1 MRASAPFGVGET
13 HGVLGQKPNKT
24 AASSDNYNWNSIYA
38 SSQSEFPFEAFFS
51 AVDDQLLVLHRS
63 GPVSV
68 DRLKGDKA
76 QRCVVPAGGIHLV
89 PGGTSFGF
97 RLFEQLDTLHVYVRR
112 AVIEEVAAEMA
123 IGDPTNISVVGEF
136 VDSDVQMNNL
146 LQAVMFA
153 LEDADYAN
161 ALYVDCLARAVAS
174 RLVRNYSNARLR
186 QSSPSDS
193 MSSGALGGPI
203 VNEAIAYMRENL
215 DRSIGLDDIAAVIN
229 RSPSHF
235 ARQFRN
241 EMGTP
246 PYQYLVNLRLDKAQ
260 SLLRETR
267 MSVAEVAFECG
278 FTHQEHLTR
287 LFRRRFQTTPAAYRK
302 SCQN

>member
-1 MRASAPFGVGET
+1 MRAHAAFGVEET
-13 HGVLGQKPNKT
+13 HGVLAQKPNKT
-24 AASSDNYNWNSIYA
+24 AATSDSYLWNSLYA

-63 GPVSV
+63 GPVAV
-68 DRLKGDKA
+68 DRLNGDRA
-76 QRCVVPAGGIHLV
+76 QTRVVPAGGIHLV
-89 PGGTSFGF
+89 PGGMSFGF

-112 AVIEEVAAEMA
+112 AVIEEVAAEM
-123 IGDPTNISVVGEF
+123 IVGDPTNIDIVGEF

-153 LEDADYAN
+153 LEDGDYATS
-161 ALYVDCLARAVAS
+161 LYVDCIARAVAS

-186 QSSPSDS
+186 QASPAC
-193 MSSGALGGPI
+193 SGSIGGPI
-203 VNEAIAYMRENL
+203 VNEAVAYMRENL
-215 DRSIGLDDIAAVIN
+215 DRSIGLGDIAAVIN

-267 MSVAEVAFECG
+267 MPVAEVAFECG

-287 LFRRRFQTTPAAYRK
+287 LFRRRFQTTPAAYRRT
-302 SCQN
+302 CQN

>member
-1 MRASAPFGVGET
+1 MRASVPFGVEET

-63 GPVSV
+63 GPVAV
-68 DRLKGDKA
+68 DRLNGDRA
-76 QRCVVPAGGIHLV
+76 QRRVVPAGGIHLV
-89 PGGTSFGF
+89 PGGMSFGF
-97 RLFEQLDTLHVYVRR
+97 RLFEKLDTLHVYVRR
-112 AVIEEVAAEMA
+112 AVIEEVAAEMVV
-123 IGDPTNISVVGEF
+123 GDPTNIDIVGEF

-153 LEDADYAN
+153 LEDGDYATS
-161 ALYVDCLARAVAS
+161 LYVDCLARAVAS

-186 QSSPSDS
+186 QASSF
-193 MSSGALGGPI
+193 SSGSIGGPI

-260 SLLRETR
+260 SLLRDTR

>member
-1 MRASAPFGVGET
+1 
-13 HGVLGQKPNKT
+13 KT

-112 AVIEEVAAEMA
+112 TIIEEVAAEMA

-136 VDSDVQMNNL
+136 VDSDVHMNNL

-153 LEDADYAN
+153 LEDADY
-161 ALYVDCLARAVAS
+161 
-174 RLVRNYSNARLR
+174 
-186 QSSPSDS
+186 
-193 MSSGALGGPI
+193 
-203 VNEAIAYMRENL
+203 
-215 DRSIGLDDIAAVIN
+215 
-229 RSPSHF
+229 
-235 ARQFRN
+235 
-241 EMGTP
+241 
-246 PYQYLVNLRLDKAQ
+246 
-260 SLLRETR
+260 
-267 MSVAEVAFECG
+267 
-278 FTHQEHLTR
+278 
-287 LFRRRFQTTPAAYRK
+287 
-302 SCQN
+302 

>member
-1 MRASAPFGVGET
+1 MRAHAPFRVEET
-13 HGVLGQKPNKT
+13 HGVLVQKPNR
-24 AASSDNYNWNSIYA
+24 ASASSDSYNWSSLYA

-63 GPVSV
+63 GPVAV
-68 DRLKGDKA
+68 ERLEGDKTK
-76 QRCVVPAGGIHLV
+76 RRVVPAGGIHLV
-89 PGGTSFGF
+89 PGGMSFGF
-97 RLFEQLDTLHVYVRR
+97 RLFEQLDTLHVYIRR
-112 AVIEEVAAEMA
+112 TVIEEIAAEMA
-123 IGDPTNISVVGEF
+123 VGDPTNIDIDGNF
-136 VDSDVQMNNL
+136 VESDVQMKNL
-146 LQAVMFA
+146 LSAVMFA
-153 LEDADYAN
+153 LEDGDYAT
-161 ALYVDCLARAVAS
+161 ALYVDCLSRAVAS

-186 QSSPSDS
+186 QASPFSSSTI
-193 MSSGALGGPI
+193 GGVI
-203 VNEAIAYMRENL
+203 VKEAIAYMQDNL

-241 EMGTP
+241 EMGVP

-260 SLLRETR
+260 TLLRETR
-267 MSVAEVAFECG
+267 ISVAEVAFECG

-287 LFRRRFQTTPAAYRK
+287 LFRRRFHTTPAAYRK

>member
-1 MRASAPFGVGET
+1 MREHTPFDVKDT
-13 HGVLGQKPNKT
+13 HGVLGQKPNKVS
-24 AASSDNYNWNSIYA
+24 ANSDKYNWSSIYA
-38 SSQSEFPFEAFFS
+38 SSQCEFPFEAFFS

-63 GPVSV
+63 GPVAV
-68 DRLKGDKA
+68 DRLNGSRV
-76 QRCVVPAGGIHLV
+76 QSTVVPAGGVHLV
-89 PGGTSFGF
+89 PGGMSFGF
-97 RLFEQLDTLHVYVRR
+97 RLFEQLDTLHVYIRR
-112 AVIEEVAAEMA
+112 SVIEEVAAEMA
-123 IGDPTNISVVGEF
+123 IGDPTNIEIAGKF
-136 VDSDVQMNNL
+136 VESDAQMNSL

-153 LEDADYAN
+153 LEDGAYGTS
-161 ALYVDCLARAVAS
+161 LYVDCLARAVAS

-186 QSSPSDS
+186 ETSNF
-193 MSSGALGGPI
+193 SSGAIGGPI
-203 VNEAIAYMRENL
+203 VNEAIAYMQEHL
-215 DRSIGLDDIAAVIN
+215 DCSIGLDEIAAVVN

-260 SLLRETR
+260 TLLRETR
-267 MSVAEVAFECG
+267 LPVAEVAFECG

-302 SCQN
+302 VCQN